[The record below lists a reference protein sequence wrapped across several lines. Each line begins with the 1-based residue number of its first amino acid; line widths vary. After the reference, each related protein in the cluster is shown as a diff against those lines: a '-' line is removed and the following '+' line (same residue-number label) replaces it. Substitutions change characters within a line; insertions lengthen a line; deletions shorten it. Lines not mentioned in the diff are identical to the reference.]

1 MQSWIQT
8 LDQTQWWV
16 GDFQNCPARITN
28 TAGGDPTNRR
38 KSCRNSAWN
47 THLQSWKLIA
57 FYNLFHS
64 EVRRSLNAPA
74 NSTGMTI
81 SVVVAKLKAF
91 RVEHRLFSPQL
102 STNTS
107 SWVRTR
113 SIQKPWN
120 GWCLGRSPWLS
131 DEIQEGQDPCWLNIW
146 WLAFLCSTLSCER
159 FCIFA
164 TWSREESGSGNRRQ
178 VNGPS
183 IYLDHWG
190 CLALATI
197 IFMMNTAAW
206 HLFCTLTM
214 TMLEWQTNDK
224 NSLCNRLG
232 ELRWWA
238 MLDSKLRSWNF
249 ILIGS
254 HSNLTIL
261 EECILI

>member
-131 DEIQEGQDPCWLNIW
+131 DEIQEGQERCWLNIW

-178 VNGPS
+178 VNGPN

-190 CLALATI
+190 WLALATTCYHY
-197 IFMMNTAAW
+197 FHDEYRGMASLLHLEYDHVRVTNQW
-206 HLFCTLTM
+206 H
-214 TMLEWQTNDK
+214 EH
-224 NSLCNRLG
+224 CNRLG
-232 ELRWWA
+232 DLRWWA

-249 ILIGS
+249 RV
-254 HSNLTIL
+254 NLAQ
-261 EECILI
+261 